1 MTKRLGMDSQFWRD
15 YRDREAYRKA
25 HKLESQIVQ
34 GLLADPEELE
44 PGLGLSTP
52 LLDVLPGGKSIGLL
66 GGAVP
71 FAIGAAKK
79 AAKPI
84 KDVFHVTFADKV
96 PGIREGGLRQFQT
109 SNWVKAGTPGV
120 RYNEDAGL
128 FAWENSKD
136 ALYWAKK
143 MEFEF
148 PGKDIS
154 ILRIRGGK
162 HWGDDPAGKEAFQRA
177 LEGRPL
183 RSMENIPGEDV
194 VKEFTVS
201 KVPGAGTMGITFEEW
216 VERISKMLDWKD

>member
-1 MTKRLGMDSQFWRD
+1 MPMVDMTDTVTP
-15 YRDREAYRKA
+15 YREYMSG
-25 HKLESQIVQ
+25 HVLQ
-34 GLLADPEELE
+34 GLEADPTQLE
-44 PGLGLSTP
+44 PGLGLATP
-52 LLDVLPGGKSIGLL
+52 FLDFTPVGKAITAGKGLIS
-66 GGAVP
+66 AATP
-71 FAIGAAKK
+71 FAVGAAKK
-79 AAKPI
+79 VAKPI

-96 PGIREGGLRQFQT
+96 PGIREKGLRQFQT

-154 ILRIRGGK
+154 ILRVRGGK
-162 HWGDDPAGKEAFQRA
+162 HWGDDPADVIGFQRA
-177 LEGRPL
+177 TEGKAL

-201 KVPGAGTMGITFEEW
+201 QVPGAGKMGITFEEW
-216 VERISKMLDWKD
+216 VERISKMLDWTD